1 MSAPPLVTVVIPT
14 YNRPDFLEKTLESI
28 LAQTY
33 RDLEVIVISNGVS
46 AVNEGVVRRMGDL
59 RIIYADQENSGGPSS
74 PRNHGIRLAKG
85 KYIAFCDD
93 DDLWMPHKIEK
104 QVAAM
109 EAQPDY
115 GFCYTKMTRFDAA
128 GYEWTESLDSGA
140 ADLDKL
146 LLINTIPVSS
156 VMVRADLI
164 HQYGGFH
171 EGRCVGASEDY
182 EFALRYAVHTKL
194 LYIDEYLIKYWC
206 GNNRTTI
213 VAAERR
219 IGDDIKYLCGVFSCY
234 FIQVRDQRLPLR
246 KLLRPIIHQLHWFCR
261 SAGYMLL
268 KRAGLYGRTR
278 NG

>member
-1 MSAPPLVTVVIPT
+1 MSNSPLVTIVIPT

-33 RDLEVIVISNGVS
+33 RDLEVIVVSNGVS
-46 AVNEGVVRRMGDL
+46 AANEAMVRSFGDL
-59 RIIYADQENSGGPSS
+59 RVIYADQENSGGPSS

-93 DDLWMPHKIEK
+93 DDLWMPYKVEK

-115 GFCYTKMTRFDAA
+115 GLCYTKMMRFDAT
-128 GYEWTESLDSGA
+128 GHEWTEALDSGA
-140 ADLDKL
+140 TDLDKL
-146 LLINTIPVSS
+146 LYINTIPISS
-156 VMVRADLI
+156 VMVRADLVRE
-164 HQYGGFH
+164 HGGFC
-171 EGRCVGASEDY
+171 EGRSVGASEDY
-182 EFALRYAVHTKL
+182 EFALRYAAHTKL

-219 IGDDIKYLCGVFSCY
+219 IRDDIEYLRGVFSCY
-234 FIQVRDQRLPLR
+234 YIQVRDQRLPVR
-246 KLLRPIIHQLHWFCR
+246 KLFGPIAHQLHWFCR
-261 SAGYMLL
+261 SVAYMLL
-268 KRAGLYGRTR
+268 KRSGLYGR
-278 NG
+278 

>member
-1 MSAPPLVTVVIPT
+1 MSNPPLVTIVIPT
-14 YNRPDFLEKTLESI
+14 YNRPDFLGKTLESI

-33 RDLEVIVISNGVS
+33 RNLEVIVVSNGIS
-46 AVNEGVVRRMGDL
+46 AANEAMVRSFGDL
-59 RIIYADQENSGGPSS
+59 RVIYADQENSGGPSS

-93 DDLWMPHKIEK
+93 DDLWMPHKVEK
-104 QVAAM
+104 QVVAM

-115 GFCYTKMTRFDAA
+115 GFCYTKMTRFDAT

-140 ADLDKL
+140 TDLNKL
-146 LLINTIPVSS
+146 LYINTIPISS

-164 HQYGGFH
+164 RQYGGFH
-171 EGRCVGASEDY
+171 EGQSVGASEDY
-182 EFALRYAVHTKL
+182 EFALRYAAHTKL

-213 VAAERR
+213 VAAERCIR
-219 IGDDIKYLCGVFSCY
+219 DDIAYLRGVFSCY
-234 FIQVRDQRLPLR
+234 FIQVRDQRLPLH
-246 KLLRPIIHQLHWFCR
+246 KLLRPIIYQLHWFCR

-268 KRAGLYGRTR
+268 KRAGLYGRA
-278 NG
+278 